1 MFLPLRRILA
11 EKRRLAVPVLGGLA
25 LNALVY
31 AGVVYPF
38 GARVRATEARAD
50 AANRQLLSAQQDDA
64 AARGLE
70 QGRDRTNAALKTF
83 YKDVLPANVARARQA
98 TFLRLAQLA
107 EQHNLQRAQ
116 RDHGIDDAKETTL
129 RRMRLSMSLQGDYD
143 DIRRFIYEVESGTDF
158 IVIDS
163 IALRQGSEAA
173 GSQLTLDLTLSTYYR
188 ASADGI

>member
-1 MFLPLRRILA
+1 MFLPLKRILA

-31 AGVVYPF
+31 AGVIYPF
-38 GARVRATEARAD
+38 AARVRTTEARAD
-50 AANRQLLSAQQDDA
+50 AANQQLLGAQKDDA

-83 YKDVLPANVARARQA
+83 YKDILPPNVAQARQA

-116 RDHGIDDAKETTL
+116 RDHGIDDDKESTL
-129 RRMRLSMSLQGDYD
+129 RRMRMTMSLQGEYD
-143 DIRRFIYEVESGTDF
+143 DIRRFVYQVESGSDF

-163 IALRQGSEAA
+163 IALRQGSEA
-173 GSQLTLDLTLSTYYR
+173 GSRLTLDLTLSTYYR
-188 ASADGI
+188 AGVDGI